1 MDTLEFTKKLLDLLN
16 NDEKEKV
23 IKIAASK
30 GFSVPNFK
38 NPWKAP
44 IQLVKIAME
53 QKGKKS
59 KLSFYLIFDAI
70 MNLRVDDEKKNPVP
84 SLAFKW
90 NKGNEEERRQILEI
104 VETLEN
110 NSSFIS
116 NYNIDKEKLQE
127 NNTMDEAT
135 PQNEIITKLEKQ
147 IEAVKEK
154 NKKLQDDLQNKK
166 IQLDNSE
173 KKIIQME
180 KKYNKME
187 KKYNKLDKDF
197 RSVVANC
204 KAYKLEIGELHN
216 KLSNQKDLYNRC
228 LQENEEL
235 KRCKCLL
242 PKRICFIKNIK
253 EQDIKKLYE
262 NGFELKSEWTDLL
275 KNEIDGIDYVQ
286 SWIVHKGF
294 NYKEIIEIKDFF
306 HKKEIKIEEF
316 LNINTLMRKLEGEL

>member
-1 MDTLEFTKKLLDLLN
+1 MPKNTDFCKIVATIGPDTSN
-16 NDEKEKV
+16 EK
-23 IKIAASK
+23 S
-30 GFSVPNFK
+30 
-38 NPWKAP
+38 
-44 IQLVKIAME
+44 
-53 QKGKKS
+53 
-59 KLSFYLIFDAI
+59 
-70 MNLRVDDEKKNPVP
+70 
-84 SLAFKW
+84 
-90 NKGNEEERRQILEI
+90 
-104 VETLEN
+104 
-110 NSSFIS
+110 
-116 NYNIDKEKLQE
+116 
-127 NNTMDEAT
+127 
-135 PQNEIITKLEKQ
+135 
-147 IEAVKEK
+147 IEALVNAGVSVFRCNCSHGSLPEYQERVT
-154 NKKLQDDLQNKK
+154 N
-166 IQLDNSE
+166 IR
-173 KKIIQME
+173 
-180 KKYNKME
+180 KME